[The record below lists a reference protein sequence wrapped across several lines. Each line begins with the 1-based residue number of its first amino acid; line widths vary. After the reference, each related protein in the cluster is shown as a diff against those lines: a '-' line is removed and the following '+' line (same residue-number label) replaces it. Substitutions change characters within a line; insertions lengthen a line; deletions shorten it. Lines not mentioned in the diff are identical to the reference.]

1 MTKTLPMNSLSTRPR
16 NPTTAL
22 ALLTTALAVSA
33 CMQACSDQ
41 SSQKSPAVVVIQS
54 AKEPGVAPIASVAD
68 VAILSLGVPDSVS
81 GLPFAVGGK
90 CSLDAI
96 NGERTS
102 PAVAVSSGKPFDVY
116 GWAFDDSKAGAAVP
130 AVALLQL
137 VREGKYYHAA
147 LKRNADRPDVAKV
160 FSDTSLVASGLSA
173 SVSPVGL
180 APGVYDV
187 LILQRAGDKNL
198 VCPTYRTIKLSL

>member
-1 MTKTLPMNSLSTRPR
+1 
-16 NPTTAL
+16 
-22 ALLTTALAVSA
+22 
-33 CMQACSDQ
+33 MQACSDQ

-54 AKEPGVAPIASVAD
+54 AKPGVAQVASAAD

-96 NGERTS
+96 NGERAS
-102 PAVAVSSGKPFDVY
+102 PAVAVSSGKPFEVY
-116 GWAFDDSKAGAAVP
+116 GWAFDDSKAGSAVP

-137 VREGKYYHAA
+137 AKEGKYYHAA

-160 FSDTSLVASGLSA
+160 FSDIGLVASGLSA

-187 LILQRAGDKNL
+187 LILQRTGDKNL
-198 VCPTYRTIKLSL
+198 VCPTYRTITISQ

>member
-1 MTKTLPMNSLSTRPR
+1 MNSLSTRPR
-16 NPTTAL
+16 KPTTAL
-22 ALLTTALAVSA
+22 ALLTLALAA
-33 CMQACSDQ
+33 CAGIQACSDQ
-41 SSQKSPAVVVIQS
+41 SSQKPAAVAVIQS
-54 AKEPGVAPIASVAD
+54 AKEPGVAPVASVAD

-96 NGERTS
+96 NGERAT
-102 PAVAVSSGKPFDVY
+102 PAVTVPAVTVPSGKPFDVY

-160 FSDTSLVASGLSA
+160 FSDSSLVASGLSA
-173 SVSPVGL
+173 SVSPAGL
-180 APGVYDV
+180 APGDYDV
-187 LILQRAGDKNL
+187 LIMQRTGDKNL
-198 VCPTYRTIKLSL
+198 VCPTYRTIKIS